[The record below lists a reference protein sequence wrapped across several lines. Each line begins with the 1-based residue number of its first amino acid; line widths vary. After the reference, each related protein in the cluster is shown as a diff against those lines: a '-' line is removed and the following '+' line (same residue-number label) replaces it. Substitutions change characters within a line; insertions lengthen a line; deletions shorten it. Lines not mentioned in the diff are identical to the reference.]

1 LLHLPVGVVMDHNG
15 QLREVV
21 AAMLMVSP
29 DQLAPDTSLASLHT
43 SLGDAR
49 LRLALKR
56 CGLALPPS
64 SRPGTL
70 RELEAVLAGKAPAA
84 ANGGEIST
92 TVTRAAVA
100 STGIQV
106 GIDVQEIRSLPVA
119 DDYWEHEFYVGMFD
133 KSEIAYAVAHS
144 EPRIHLA
151 GYWCAKEA
159 LRKCDPSF
167 LKIDFASTLVAHEQD
182 GRPYLMRRTASGAER
197 LSHAVSVSHA
207 GELAT
212 AVVVA
217 AAFPPLPITAQE
229 RAPEPVAPRSAQ
241 SSASDKPLRW
251 PGMIFGSVALLVVGA
266 IIAILSLHYL
276 RP

>member
-1 LLHLPVGVVMDHNG
+1 MDHTG
-15 QLREVV
+15 QLRELV
-21 AAMLMVSP
+21 AAMLMVPP
-29 DQLAPDTSLASLHT
+29 DQLAPDTSLASLHN

-49 LRLALKR
+49 LKLGLKR

-64 SRPGTL
+64 SRPGTFG
-70 RELEAVLAGKAPAA
+70 ELEAVLAGKTPAA

-92 TVTRAAVA
+92 TMTRAAVV

-119 DDYWEHEFYVGMFD
+119 DDYWEHEFYVAMFD

-167 LKIDFASTLVAHEQD
+167 LKIDFASTLVAHEPD
-182 GRPYLMRRTASGAER
+182 GRPYLIRRTASGSER

-212 AVVVA
+212 AVVA
-217 AAFPPLPITAQE
+217 AAFPPLPITAEE
-229 RAPEPVAPRSAQ
+229 RKPEPVALRSAE
-241 SSASDKPLRW
+241 SSASGKPLRSA
-251 PGMIFGSVALLVVGA
+251 GMIFGSVALLVAGA
-266 IIAILSLHYL
+266 IIALLSLHFL